1 MIGQKIAYR
10 EAFNRFDENKDGFLS
25 FGEFSKGLDKVL
37 TLSVPIKEKLFAIM
51 DQNKIG
57 LIDYP
62 NFLEAIQMTSANTKK
77 QGYDDNFDWEN

>member
-1 MIGQKIAYR
+1 
-10 EAFNRFDENKDGFLS
+10 
-25 FGEFSKGLDKVL
+25 
-37 TLSVPIKEKLFAIM
+37 M

-62 NFLEAIQMTSANTKK
+62 NFLEVIQMTSANTKK